1 MDEKNIEVLDFKFED
16 LLNDDIEIIEIDDY
30 DIEIIEVEDDV
41 SFDLPVL
48 NKKINKGFLSKIR
61 EKLSSRKF
69 AIVTTCTVTL
79 IVTLTSVFLLHGK
92 LSSDVLW
99 KKQSNPIYSSLTV
112 DNIDFSLNDS
122 NYSTILVNHEYE
134 EKGATVF
141 IDGVDYSKD
150 IIIDSSNV
158 DTSHVG
164 SYHVTYTYVSSE
176 NQVRTL
182 YRNIEV
188 IDNEVPTITLLGSSV
203 YTMLVNDIYE
213 EAGVIVNDN
222 SNEELN
228 ENVIIE
234 NNIDTSRPG
243 TYSVKYSVKD
253 SSGNEGYAYRTVVVK
268 YNYSSSTNSILY
280 NSFTDN
286 GIYFKGFVQNYNF
299 QNRIMLKNKDNGSE
313 YVFDTSYIGSNYY
326 QISLDVSGLSNGNYD
341 FYLVNDVLEPV
352 VSNMTNYNRIVRSHI
367 GDKLV
372 TMSYDKNIVNMN
384 VQDFEYLYDVVI
396 DPGHGGAEYGAVNG
410 RYFEKSINLEQSLY
424 EKQRF
429 EAHGLRVLLLRDT
442 DDNYGIMMG
451 DNNWEQIDR
460 KGYAVGYY
468 GSVSKIVYSNH
479 HNSSS
484 NSSSA
489 GWEILVPSYAT
500 YEDLSIQHRIADIW
514 SQMYIE
520 PVNPY
525 FRFYTKNYEDG
536 SCNNK
541 TNGEV
546 YSFEDYYSVI
556 RMPHRLFNVQ
566 NVLYEGAYIN
576 NSNDMYW
583 YYDLGNW
590 KTLSEVKIKTYVES
604 IGVDYIEP

>member
-1 MDEKNIEVLDFKFED
+1 MKYTIT
-16 LLNDDIEIIEIDDY
+16 
-30 DIEIIEVEDDV
+30 
-41 SFDLPVL
+41 LPV
-48 NKKINKGFLSKIR
+48 
-61 EKLSSRKF
+61 
-69 AIVTTCTVTL
+69 ATL
-79 IVTLTSVFLLHGK
+79 AAFFI
-92 LSSDVLW
+92 
-99 KKQSNPIYSSLTV
+99 PI
-112 DNIDFSLNDS
+112 I
-122 NYSTILVNHEYE
+122 
-134 EKGATVF
+134 
-141 IDGVDYSKD
+141 
-150 IIIDSSNV
+150 
-158 DTSHVG
+158 
-164 SYHVTYTYVSSE
+164 
-176 NQVRTL
+176 

-188 IDNEVPTITLLGSSV
+188 IDNEVPTITLLGSNV

-500 YEDLSIQHRIADIW
+500 YDDLSIQHRIADIW

-590 KTLSEVKIKTYVES
+590 KALSEVKIKTYVES